1 MHLGDK
7 DLITVPFVQNTL
19 ERFAETDDVFTL
31 EFAKS
36 AVWILLYE
44 GSQPR
49 PDDAFLDNL
58 SPYSCSNCIYQKSN
72 PAEKWLEGPYFLQG
86 KELHQCWRLYPDHLS
101 AFAITTIP
109 DDQNDHRF
117 VPLGV
122 TSDDGADL
130 AVAVPSRLYFPQ
142 DANKPLNGL
151 RVSVKDNYHLAGTV
165 TTLGNRSY
173 GKYYGVQNITSAY
186 VERLIEVGCV
196 VLGKTKL
203 SSFAGTEVPP
213 KGPVDYFPPFS
224 PRADLY
230 QSLSGSSVGAGCAIA
245 GYGWMDLALGTDTT
259 GSTRAP
265 AASNGVWALRPTWG
279 ALSMEGIVPSVE
291 EFDTV
296 GLMAR
301 DVETLHNVYK
311 VTGPEKSLK
320 ERCIEMMQNWSN
332 QKHQEMLDAFTIHL
346 EKYLAITRTEISLS
360 ETWAQTGP
368 EGEKETPLR
377 GYLQKVGYNI
387 NMWNEYHNFADF
399 RDGYAAKYGEAPY
412 ISPVSRAKWENG
424 SKITVEEL
432 DEAVRRRKVF
442 ADWIHEQVIGEAHK
456 TIMVVPY
463 GSPEPKYRD
472 EAPPAGGNSGPSSY
486 NPNFFATIL
495 DLPEVIVPIGQI
507 PFVSKVT
514 KRTEYLPT
522 VAGLVGEKGMDEILL
537 QLSKDALAKAG
548 CPTKDLPGRL
558 VFNTDD

>member
-1 MHLGDK
+1 MYGNTSTSSVVSRFTCGSISYHIRDRVEYLLSDVEIPHPGTPAVVMHLGDK

-19 ERFAETDDVFTL
+19 ERFAKTDDAFTL

-36 AVWILLYE
+36 AVLILLYE
-44 GSQPR
+44 GSQPPR
-49 PDDAFLDNL
+49 PGDAFLDNL

-72 PAEKWLEGPYFLQG
+72 PAEKWLEGSYFLQG
-86 KELHQCWRLYPDHLS
+86 KELRQCWRLYPDHLS
-101 AFAITTIP
+101 AFTITTIP
-109 DDQNDHRF
+109 DDQNDHRV

-130 AVAVPSRLYFPQ
+130 AVAVLSRLYIPQ

-173 GKYYGVQNITSAY
+173 GKYYGVQNLTSAY
-186 VERLIEVGCV
+186 VERLIVAKPNYRHLQE
-196 VLGKTKL
+196 L
-203 SSFAGTEVPP
+203 SSLRNDRSTT
-213 KGPVDYFPPFS
+213 FPRLVREQIYTKAP
-224 PRADLY
+224 
-230 QSLSGSSVGAGCAIA
+230 SGSSIGAGCAIV

-279 ALSMEGIVPSVE
+279 TLSMEGIVPSVE

-301 DVETLHNVYK
+301 DVEILHNLYK

-320 ERCIEMMQNWSN
+320 E
-332 QKHQEMLDAFTIHL
+332 
-346 EKYLAITRTEISLS
+346 
-360 ETWAQTGP
+360 
-368 EGEKETPLR
+368 
-377 GYLQKVGYNI
+377 
-387 NMWNEYHNFADF
+387 
-399 RDGYAAKYGEAPY
+399 
-412 ISPVSRAKWENG
+412 
-424 SKITVEEL
+424 
-432 DEAVRRRKVF
+432 
-442 ADWIHEQVIGEAHK
+442 K

-495 DLPEVIVPIGQI
+495 GLPKVIVPVGQI
-507 PFVSKVT
+507 PFVFKVT
-514 KRTEYLPT
+514 KRTEYLPA
-522 VAGLVGEKGMDEILL
+522 VAGLIGEKGMDEILL

-548 CPTKDLPGRL
+548 CPTKDFPGRL
-558 VFNTDD
+558 AFNTDDEMLVASAGGTEHENSESVKL